1 MTLVTDFVGWLAH
14 DAAAAHARLG
24 CGADGRQP
32 ERPSA
37 RPAAAPPRA
46 RPLRG
51 GAIGPEQA
59 AAVVRMEAPR
69 ERRILQA
76 RRVIGTPVFDASGA
90 KAGRITDLSIDKR
103 TGRVVYALIG
113 AAALCRGD
121 GWLCGARRSGRPRGW
136 PGPDGR
142 GTAEPGRGRRGLAGA
157 AGDLLQPLPHPAVRL
172 TVSNVSA
179 RGRALR
185 SFALR
190 IMPSY
195 WWDSRW
201 PWIWVTVSM
210 VTLTTM
216 SSEVPPR

>member
-24 CGADGRQP
+24 RGADGRQP

-113 AAALCRGD
+113 VEGGLGFLKRLYPAPWELLRYDAAKGGYVAPADRDDLADGPAL
-121 GWLCGARRSGRPRGW
+121 
-136 PGPDGR
+136 
-142 GTAEPGRGRRGLAGA
+142 TAEELRSLG
-157 AGDLLQPLPHPAVRL
+157 AGDEAWRERLAIYYSPYLTLPFV
-172 TVSNVSA
+172 
-179 RGRALR
+179 
-185 SFALR
+185 
-190 IMPSY
+190 
-195 WWDSRW
+195 
-201 PWIWVTVSM
+201 
-210 VTLTTM
+210 
-216 SSEVPPR
+216 